1 MFVHGLKRSK
11 IIAIIFIIFSIIC
24 IVFAFVCKREA
35 SMFIGASTTLA
46 TLAGAIL
53 IFSTLDVQRKTLDE
67 ERSKNKYSRFD
78 SRFYPIL
85 SNFRMDAANM
95 EIIYD
100 YIATKGKMCGH
111 GTRFTYNAD
120 KAFFVARQIISTLLK
135 GIRIEPYSE
144 FDADVLEYEL
154 KEIKRKYEF
163 LDEDWIY
170 DEELN
175 AIEDEETACIKSY
188 QVSYIL
194 YKYGIINEVRD
205 EYKKLD
211 DETLISSLLNKL
223 IEHQPTMLAKY
234 IQSLRFIIKIIEGL
248 TIEMDKKDYY
258 LNISCILGKEEY
270 LFLKCFKEFDIITN
284 NNH

>member
-1 MFVHGLKRSK
+1 M
-11 IIAIIFIIFSIIC
+11 
-24 IVFAFVCKREA
+24 
-35 SMFIGASTTLA
+35 
-46 TLAGAIL
+46 
-53 IFSTLDVQRKTLDE
+53 
-67 ERSKNKYSRFD
+67 
-78 SRFYPIL
+78 
-85 SNFRMDAANM
+85 
-95 EIIYD
+95 
-100 YIATKGKMCGH
+100 
-111 GTRFTYNAD
+111 
-120 KAFFVARQIISTLLK
+120 
-135 GIRIEPYSE
+135 
-144 FDADVLEYEL
+144 
-154 KEIKRKYEF
+154 KRKYEF

-194 YKYGIINEVRD
+194 YKYGIINEIRD